1 VTSDTF
7 IEPKEKRVTV
17 DDLLDALA
25 ADYQL
30 RGGKRH
36 VQFQSHLKPIRSA
49 FGHLR
54 AVDVTETTID
64 RYMKQRLEEGKK
76 PATVNR
82 ETQLLGQAFRLGHE
96 RRFVQ
101 RIPHIRH
108 LPERNA
114 RQGFFEQDEFEQVV
128 KYLPDYLNDIAHF
141 AYLSGWRK
149 GEIAQLQWVDV
160 DRQARVIR
168 LCPASSKTHEGRV
181 LALHGELWD
190 LIERRREVRGTIP
203 WVFHRQ
209 GFQFQISDFK
219 KAWRTACK
227 KAGVPGKLFHD
238 LRRTA
243 VRNMMRAGV
252 PERVAMAISG
262 HKTRSIFDRYNIV
275 NEDDLRDAMS
285 KTETYL
291 KNSSRTI
298 PAQND
303 KGARE

>member
-1 VTSDTF
+1 MTSDTF
-7 IEPKEKRVTV
+7 IEPQEKRVAV

-25 ADYQL
+25 ADYQR
-30 RGGKRH
+30 RGGRSY
-36 VQFQSHLKPIRSA
+36 VQFQSHLNPIRSV

-54 AVDVTETTID
+54 AVDVTENTID

-82 ETQLLGQAFRLGHE
+82 ETQLLGQAFRLGQE
-96 RRFVQ
+96 RRLVQ

-114 RQGFFEQDEFEQVV
+114 RQGFFAQGEFERVV
-128 KYLPDYLNDIAHF
+128 EHLPEYLKDFARF

-149 GEIAQLQWVDV
+149 GEIAQLQWADV
-160 DRQARVIR
+160 DRQAHVIR
-168 LCPASSKTHEGRV
+168 LRPATSKTHEGRV
-181 LALHGELWD
+181 LALHGVLWD
-190 LIERRREVRGTIP
+190 LIERRWKERGSIP

-209 GFQFQISDFK
+209 GLQIGDFK
-219 KAWRTACK
+219 KAWKTACR
-227 KAGVPGKLFHD
+227 KAGIPGKLFHD

-243 VRNMMRAGV
+243 VRNMVRAGV
-252 PERVAMAISG
+252 PERVAMAVSG

-285 KTETYL
+285 KTKTYL
-291 KNSSRTI
+291 KNTSRTI
-298 PAQND
+298 PAQNQ